1 VLWFKTVADAT
12 PSGFGRYELIRRLDG
27 GGMGEVYLARAR
39 GPERVQKT
47 VVLKRLRPERAVDE
61 AARARFADEA
71 RVAVS
76 LAHPH
81 VVPVFEFGELDGEY
95 FLVMEWLRGG
105 DLSRAAG
112 IDRPPLGW
120 AATALL
126 GAQLCDALGYVHAR
140 KDRRGAQLV
149 HGDLTPRNV
158 LLSTDGHALLAD
170 FGLSRFAAQGR
181 AGTTRYLA
189 PEQARGEPL
198 DGRADLYALALVLSE
213 AATGRPAYDRDSSRA
228 AKQARVGLVPE
239 LDDCDPD
246 LARVLR
252 RALAAHAADRYAD
265 ATAMRDAFE
274 ALLDREPR
282 ARAAA
287 RAELVARTASASGAG
302 AGESRSEGSA
312 IGTREATRV
321 PRTWARALWV
331 GAALLV
337 GGAGVAAGTWALR
350 KRSLPPPVA
359 SLPATDPPPTTNAPA
374 NPAAKVAANAT
385 PGNVTPATVT
395 PATATLPTATPATA
409 TPATAATAT
418 TVAAR
423 HPSAAATK
431 AAPARA
437 TRPPEEPAT
446 LDVNASP
453 WAHVRIDGQPR
464 GETPLLGIVLPAG
477 AHTLELVNE
486 PLGVRRQLTVEL
498 RPGDH
503 ARRIEDLTR

>member
-81 VVPVFEFGELDGEY
+81 VVPVFEFGELEGEY

-239 LDDCDPD
+239 LDDCDPE

-287 RAELVARTASASGAG
+287 RAQLVARTASASGAG
-302 AGESRSEGSA
+302 AGESRTEGSA

-350 KRSLPPPVA
+350 KRSMPPPVA
-359 SLPATDPPPTTNAPA
+359 SLPATVP
-374 NPAAKVAANAT
+374 
-385 PGNVTPATVT
+385 PATTDAPKNPV
-395 PATATLPTATPATA
+395 ANATPATA
-409 TPATAATAT
+409 TSPTATPPTAATPTKSTASAT

-423 HPSAAATK
+423 HPSAAAAK
-431 AAPARA
+431 VAPARA